1 MDTKVENKP
10 RVNIS
15 SELSGYF
22 DEDEEEEIGI
32 PNIEK
37 DDLYFRKLNS
47 SASNTVVAFD
57 KFLPKF
63 WTPEEEL
70 LWKKIRK
77 SSFKPWYKE
86 IQGFRKKSDS
96 EDEGYAYK
104 QSSAIVA
111 NQPRPSFEWNSSCR
125 RDQSYKPTA
134 DYVGS
139 SLTQITEGKILEASD
154 QPRLILLHE
163 LYSCCIR
170 KKWLDVQQ
178 LNEIKLHPV
187 MSRFFVT
194 ITILFFLI

>member
-86 IQGFRKKSDS
+86 IQGFRCVFMHALFLSCVQNLKS
-96 EDEGYAYK
+96 
-104 QSSAIVA
+104 V
-111 NQPRPSFEWNSSCR
+111 
-125 RDQSYKPTA
+125 
-134 DYVGS
+134 V
-139 SLTQITEGKILEASD
+139 L
-154 QPRLILLHE
+154 
-163 LYSCCIR
+163 
-170 KKWLDVQQ
+170 
-178 LNEIKLHPV
+178 
-187 MSRFFVT
+187 
-194 ITILFFLI
+194 